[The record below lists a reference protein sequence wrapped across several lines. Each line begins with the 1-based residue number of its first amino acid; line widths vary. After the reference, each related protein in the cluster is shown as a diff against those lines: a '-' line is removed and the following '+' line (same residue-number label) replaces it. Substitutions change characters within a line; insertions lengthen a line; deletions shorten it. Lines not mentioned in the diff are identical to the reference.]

1 MKINNNKDL
10 FLIIIKLNNNNDKD
24 INNIESKYK

>member
-10 FLIIIKLNNNNDKD
+10 FLIIIKLNNNNVKD
-24 INNIESKYK
+24 INNIKYKYK